1 MQQTEQSEGRGT
13 GRNAAIKARRVGGQ
27 DNSRQTGQYRDGGTR
42 RHGGWHTS
50 ICKFTGVTPSVTMID
65 LEAETLFYK
74 TGDVE
79 AQALIYTLAETVTR
93 GNSLANVKTD
103 AMVDTLAATLSKKVI
118 QILCNEK

>member
-1 MQQTEQSEGRGT
+1 
-13 GRNAAIKARRVGGQ
+13 
-27 DNSRQTGQYRDGGTR
+27 
-42 RHGGWHTS
+42 
-50 ICKFTGVTPSVTMID
+50 MID

-118 QILCNEK
+118 QILCNEKRLRIQRHFGQLLRDVNA